1 MPQNDKGDGNEK
13 VEEDSFGYSL
23 EGSWDEVVRFGE
35 EVISTFEE
43 HGVEQETI
51 SEWDAWRPRS
61 GEQEGEMRNKTVEKA
76 KVEKGDKPSEDVAE
90 TAKNLSETGKKTT
103 KGEIGEAAE
112 KASEASKSAGKA
124 VEDASRD
131 VVRAVED
138 KVYRRIT
145 KTNPMYFDSENF
157 NASLEVVSS
166 IGEKVGKVKETAF
179 EKLVN
184 DETEKDE
191 KKEEEK
197 RYRITIKAESEEV
210 EKALDEEFERE
221 ED

>member
-1 MPQNDKGDGNEK
+1 MPQNDEGDGKEK

-35 EVISTFEE
+35 EIISAFEE

-76 KVEKGDKPSEDVAE
+76 KVEKGNKPSEDVAE

-124 VEDASRD
+124 VEDASRG

-138 KVYRRIT
+138 KVYHRIT

-184 DETEKDE
+184 GEKSED
-191 KKEEEK
+191 KKEK
-197 RYRITIKAESEEV
+197 RYRITIKAESEDV
-210 EKALDEEFERE
+210 EEALDEEFEDT

>member
-35 EVISTFEE
+35 EVITTFEE

-184 DETEKDE
+184 GETEKDE